1 MQLATIAEAEQAGLM
16 RRHQAEVQ
24 ELAQGP
30 ERLLI
35 VRLGSMGDVIHA
47 LPAASLLRRA
57 FPSATLGWMIE
68 ERWAELLCAPATP
81 RVGPRCAGRPLL
93 DAVHVVNTLGWR
105 SALFSGETWREAA
118 GAWRRVRAA
127 KYELA
132 IDFQGAVRTALMARS
147 TGAEAVVGFASPRE
161 HAASLFYTHTVE
173 AESRHV
179 VEQNAALAAAIAAVP
194 AEFPSAEFP
203 LHPAAEDSCER
214 RLRLH
219 AVRQFAILNPGAG
232 WEGKQWP
239 PERYGEVAKG
249 LASMGL
255 RCLVNF
261 GPGEEPLARAAA
273 AASAGAA
280 EAVPSSLSELIAFTR
295 RAQLF
300 IGGDTGPMHLAAA
313 LGVPVVALFGPTSPA
328 RNGPYGT
335 RSVVLRRAL
344 SSNTESV
351 ERAAA
356 RSSRKRPDPGL
367 LAITPQEALAAAR
380 QLLESGL
387 A

>member
-16 RRHQAEVQ
+16 RRHDAEVQ
-24 ELAQGP
+24 EVAQGL

-47 LPAASLLRRA
+47 LPAATLLRRA

-68 ERWAELLCAPATP
+68 ERWAELLCAPQISRA
-81 RVGPRCAGRPLL
+81 GPRSAGRPLV

-105 SALFSGETWREAA
+105 SAPFSRRTWKQVA
-118 GAWRRVRAA
+118 GAWREIRSA
-127 KYELA
+127 KYEVAL
-132 IDFQGAVRTALMARS
+132 DFQGAVRTALLARG
-147 TGAEAVVGFASPRE
+147 TGAEACIGFERPRE
-161 HAASLFYTHTVE
+161 HAAGLFYTHTVE
-173 AESRHV
+173 AEGRHV
-179 VEQNAALAAAIAAVP
+179 VEQNTALAAAVAGVSAEAPAV
-194 AEFPSAEFP
+194 EFPVD
-203 LHPAAEDSCER
+203 PAAQHSCER

-219 AVRQFAILNPGAG
+219 GVRQFAILNPGAG

-239 PERYGEVAKG
+239 PERYGEVARG
-249 LASMGL
+249 LAGVGL

-261 GPGEEPLARAAA
+261 GPGEESLARAAA

-328 RNGPYGT
+328 RNGPFAT
-335 RSVVLRRAL
+335 RSMVLRSTL
-344 SSNTESV
+344 SAGTESA

-356 RSSRKRPDPGL
+356 RSRRKRPDPGL
-367 LAITPQEALAAAR
+367 LAITPQEVLAAAR

>member
-1 MQLATIAEAEQAGLM
+1 MQLATISEAEQGVM
-16 RRHQAEVQ
+16 RRHEAEVQ
-24 ELAQGP
+24 EVAQGL

-47 LPAASLLRRA
+47 LPAAALLRRA
-57 FPSATLGWMIE
+57 FPGARLGWVVE
-68 ERWAELLCAPATP
+68 ERWAELLCGPDTP
-81 RVGPRCAGRPLL
+81 RAGARCPGRPLL
-93 DAVHVVNTLGWR
+93 DAVHAVNTLAWR
-105 SALFSGETWREAA
+105 AAPFSDETWKEAW
-118 GAWRRVRAA
+118 GAWRATRAA

-132 IDFQGAVRTALMARS
+132 VDFQGAARSAVMART
-147 TGAEAVVGFASPRE
+147 TGAEAVAGFERPRE

-173 AESRHV
+173 AGGTHV
-179 VEQNAALAAAIAAVP
+179 IEQNVALAAAVAGVTAEVP
-194 AEFPSAEFP
+194 EVEFPRDAV
-203 LHPAAEDSCER
+203 ADDSCQQ

-219 AVRQFAILNPGAG
+219 GVRQFAILNPGAG

-239 PERYGEVAKG
+239 AERYGEVARG
-249 LASMGL
+249 LASLGL
-255 RCLVNF
+255 RCLINF
-261 GPGEEPLARAAA
+261 GPGEEALARAAA
-273 AASAGAA
+273 TASAGAA

-328 RNGPYGT
+328 RNGPFGT
-335 RSVVLRRAL
+335 RSVVLRNPL
-344 SSNTESV
+344 SSSTDTV

-356 RSSRKRPDPGL
+356 RSSRKRPDAGL
-367 LAITPQEALAAAR
+367 LAITAGEVLAAAR
-380 QLLESGL
+380 QLLGSAL